1 MSQSSGNNSFKEES
15 KPFRVTLKESEV
27 QEAASK
33 LSLLLLELKSKLLDY
48 SASSRLQKKRDV

>member
-1 MSQSSGNNSFKEES
+1 MSQSSGKNSFKEES